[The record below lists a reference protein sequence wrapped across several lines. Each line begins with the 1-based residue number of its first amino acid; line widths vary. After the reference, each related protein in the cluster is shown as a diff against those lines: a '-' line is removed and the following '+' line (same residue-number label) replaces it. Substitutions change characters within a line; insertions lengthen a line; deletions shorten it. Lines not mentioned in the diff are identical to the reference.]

1 MLRTAKLSLFV
12 MTTLSLPLWG
22 CSGDGKDPSTPST
35 QPTIKPL
42 PEKLVIA
49 HRGASAY
56 VPEHTIAAYTKG
68 IELGADVIE
77 PDLVSTKDGELVT
90 RHENEISG
98 TTDVA
103 DRPEFADRK
112 ATKTVDGAALTGWFT
127 EDFTLAELKTL
138 RAKERIPEFRP
149 DNTQHNGKYEI
160 PTLEEVISLAQAK
173 TKETGRTIAIYP
185 ETKHPTYFQG
195 IGLAMEDKL
204 LQTLDAKGYKGP
216 DAPVFIQSFEVANLK
231 AMRQKTD
238 MRLVQLIGAVTAQ
251 PYDFVVAMDTR
262 TYADMIK
269 PDGLT
274 EIAVYAQGLGPEKS
288 LIIPRNADKSLGAPT
303 TLVNDAHTA
312 GLVVH
317 PYTFRPE
324 NNFLPLDFQ
333 NVTEPEPSARGDGA
347 GEITVFLKTGIDGFF
362 TDAADLGRAALDDY
376 LKK

>member
-1 MLRTAKLSLFV
+1 MLRTAKLPLFAMTSLV
-12 MTTLSLPLWG
+12 LALWG
-22 CSGDGKDPSTPST
+22 CGGDEPSTPA
-35 QPTIKPL
+35 TIKPL

-77 PDLVSTKDGELVT
+77 PDLVSTKDGELVA

-103 DRPEFADRK
+103 DHPEFADRM
-112 ATKTVDGAALTGWFT
+112 ATKTIDGVELTGWFT

-138 RAKERIPEFRP
+138 RAKERIPMIRP
-149 DNTQHNGKYEI
+149 ANTQYDGQYEI
-160 PTLEEVISLAQAK
+160 PTLAEVITLAQAK

-185 ETKHPTYFQG
+185 ETKHPTYFQS
-195 IGLAMEDKL
+195 IGLPLEDKL
-204 LQTLDAKGYKGP
+204 LQTLEANGYKGP

-238 MRLVQLIGAVTAQ
+238 MRLVQLIGGLTAQ
-251 PYDFVVAMDTR
+251 PYDFVGAMDTR
-262 TYADMIK
+262 TYGDMIK
-269 PDGLT
+269 PAGLA
-274 EIAVYAQGLGPEKS
+274 EIAGYAQGLGPEKGT
-288 LIIPRNADKSLGAPT
+288 IIPRNLDLSLGTPT
-303 TLVNDAHTA
+303 TLVDDAHTA

-333 NVTEPEPSARGDGA
+333 NGTVPSERGDGA
-347 GEITVFLKTGIDGFF
+347 GEITAFLKTGIDGFF
-362 TDAADLGRAALDDY
+362 TDAADIGRSALDAY
-376 LKK
+376 LKQ